1 MKIIYKS
8 FFKDKVIFR
17 QLLILLV
24 LFVMLYLSKTFQ
36 NYIGN
41 SIYLKNNT
49 IDNRTITI
57 VLKEGYQEKNLDIS
71 LVEKIEPLNEQ
82 TYKIVLKRYDFLE
95 EFMKKNERIY
105 ANIEIN
111 QALNDKNNILIFFQ
125 KFLNITTVIINIFV
139 FLMILINIL
148 EIFLNEKKEISLYK
162 LLGFTNVSIIK
173 YFGIILFIVYFFVVL
188 LAALF
193 YLLFVT
199 IINFLFSL
207 QLSFISLVFILK
219 TFLIISFM
227 ILLFLLFFYQ
237 RLKKITPIYFRLHI
251 D

>member
-1 MKIIYKS
+1 
-8 FFKDKVIFR
+8 
-17 QLLILLV
+17 
-24 LFVMLYLSKTFQ
+24 
-36 NYIGN
+36 
-41 SIYLKNNT
+41 
-49 IDNRTITI
+49 
-57 VLKEGYQEKNLDIS
+57 
-71 LVEKIEPLNEQ
+71 
-82 TYKIVLKRYDFLE
+82 
-95 EFMKKNERIY
+95 MKKNERIY

-148 EIFLNEKKEISLYK
+148 KIFLNEKKEISLYK

-188 LAALF
+188 LATLF
-193 YLLFVT
+193 YLLFVM

-237 RLKKITPIYFRLHI
+237 RLKKITPIYFLLHI